1 MAYTVA
7 ITNQKGGVGKTTTAV
22 NLAAAIAIAERR
34 TLLVDADPQGN
45 TTSGV
50 GIAKMELQLS
60 LYDALV
66 EGHPIQDVILPVPG
80 LPYLSVLPATQDL
93 VGAELQLVERPFR
106 ESALRRVLEPLEGN
120 YDYIIV
126 DCPPSLGLLTLNV
139 LAAVQA
145 LIIPIQCE
153 YYGLEG
159 ISQLLNTVRLVQQN
173 INPGLAIAG
182 VLLTMYDS
190 RLNLCRQ
197 VAEDATEYFGPKVFG
212 TPIPRN
218 VRLAEAPS
226 FGKPILLYDMQSVG
240 AKSYL
245 AVGQE
250 LLRRVEG
257 AEASVMPGAG
267 GLSPAASAPAVSSY
281 STGPDAALSSNGSSS
296 SEVRTSPRQDADS
309 GVAIEE
315 VSTEEVSTEEVA
327 GERSVGGERAEAPTA
342 APGSSASSA
351 NALNAEAPD
360 ASAPNADDPNAETGI
375 AEVRAADVPGAEVR
389 GADVPGAEGQG
400 AQNLGTEDHRVEDQ
414 NAEGEKLE
422 DRDAEAEHVKA
433 EHVKAERAEDQ
444 HVEAMRVEPDSD
456 HPRTAEHTSAEDAPD
471 SRRSHDEAT
480 DAESVASHAI
490 GSAVATD
497 PAGPDQTSD
506 REDSARQSAPPS
518 EPQPEVTR

>member
-22 NLAAAIAIAERR
+22 NLAAALAIAERR

-50 GIAKMELQLS
+50 GIAKVELQLS

-66 EGHPIQDVILPVPG
+66 EDHPVQDIILSVPG
-80 LPYLSVLPATQDL
+80 LPHLSLLPATQDL

-106 ESALRRVLEPLEGN
+106 ESALRRVLEPIEGN

-173 INPGLAIAG
+173 INPGLAIGG

-257 AEASVMPGAG
+257 EHATGMPTGNGTADHSRSAESSSVDADASDGGEDAGSAPPPVEQPAEAGTEQSADTTAAEETIAADAPEPGRVEAEAGAPDANRDGAEQNGSVPHSVRLAEAPHDDTSGESQTAREQLGSAAESELATSSDSPPAEAS
-267 GLSPAASAPAVSSY
+267 
-281 STGPDAALSSNGSSS
+281 
-296 SEVRTSPRQDADS
+296 
-309 GVAIEE
+309 
-315 VSTEEVSTEEVA
+315 
-327 GERSVGGERAEAPTA
+327 
-342 APGSSASSA
+342 
-351 NALNAEAPD
+351 
-360 ASAPNADDPNAETGI
+360 DDHE
-375 AEVRAADVPGAEVR
+375 
-389 GADVPGAEGQG
+389 
-400 AQNLGTEDHRVEDQ
+400 
-414 NAEGEKLE
+414 
-422 DRDAEAEHVKA
+422 
-433 EHVKAERAEDQ
+433 
-444 HVEAMRVEPDSD
+444 
-456 HPRTAEHTSAEDAPD
+456 
-471 SRRSHDEAT
+471 
-480 DAESVASHAI
+480 
-490 GSAVATD
+490 
-497 PAGPDQTSD
+497 SD
-506 REDSARQSAPPS
+506 RASRPS
-518 EPQPEVTR
+518 PDPLPGVTT

>member
-22 NLAAAIAIAERR
+22 NLAAALAIADRR

-50 GIAKMELQLS
+50 GIAKLELQLS

-66 EGHPIQDVILPVPG
+66 DGHSVHDVILPVPG
-80 LPYLSVLPATQDL
+80 LPHLSVLPATQDL

-106 ESALRRVLEPLEGN
+106 ESALRRVLEPLERD
-120 YDYIIV
+120 YDYIVV

-139 LAAVQA
+139 LAAVQS

-250 LLRRVEG
+250 LLLRVEG
-257 AEASVMPGAG
+257 PNAPVMPASVPAESKPPAPAESAAPMPVESEAQAPAADPLTDGAQPPAPSTADAATADAATAGAAIADHQVAEAATEMPLPIPESDGQMRD
-267 GLSPAASAPAVSSY
+267 ASDPG
-281 STGPDAALSSNGSSS
+281 TE
-296 SEVRTSPRQDADS
+296 SELTSP
-309 GVAIEE
+309 
-315 VSTEEVSTEEVA
+315 
-327 GERSVGGERAEAPTA
+327 
-342 APGSSASSA
+342 
-351 NALNAEAPD
+351 
-360 ASAPNADDPNAETGI
+360 
-375 AEVRAADVPGAEVR
+375 
-389 GADVPGAEGQG
+389 EG
-400 AQNLGTEDHRVEDQ
+400 
-414 NAEGEKLE
+414 
-422 DRDAEAEHVKA
+422 
-433 EHVKAERAEDQ
+433 
-444 HVEAMRVEPDSD
+444 P
-456 HPRTAEHTSAEDAPD
+456 
-471 SRRSHDEAT
+471 SR
-480 DAESVASHAI
+480 
-490 GSAVATD
+490 
-497 PAGPDQTSD
+497 
-506 REDSARQSAPPS
+506 PPS
-518 EPQPEVTR
+518 QPLPEVTT

>member
-22 NLAAAIAIAERR
+22 NLAAALAIAERR

-50 GIAKMELQLS
+50 GIAKVELQLS

-66 EGHPIQDVILPVPG
+66 EDHPVQDIILSVPG
-80 LPYLSVLPATQDL
+80 LPYLSLLPATQDL

-106 ESALRRVLEPLEGN
+106 ESALRRVLEPIEGN

-173 INPGLAIAG
+173 INPGLAIGG

-257 AEASVMPGAG
+257 EHATGMPAGNGTADHGRSAESSSVDADASDAGEGAGSAPPPVVQTAEARTEQSAETVAEEPAVATETTATEETIPADTPEPGMVEAEQSQTAREQLGSAG
-267 GLSPAASAPAVSSY
+267 GPQPA
-281 STGPDAALSSNGSSS
+281 
-296 SEVRTSPRQDADS
+296 TS
-309 GVAIEE
+309 
-315 VSTEEVSTEEVA
+315 
-327 GERSVGGERAEAPTA
+327 
-342 APGSSASSA
+342 
-351 NALNAEAPD
+351 
-360 ASAPNADDPNAETGI
+360 
-375 AEVRAADVPGAEVR
+375 
-389 GADVPGAEGQG
+389 
-400 AQNLGTEDHRVEDQ
+400 
-414 NAEGEKLE
+414 
-422 DRDAEAEHVKA
+422 
-433 EHVKAERAEDQ
+433 
-444 HVEAMRVEPDSD
+444 
-456 HPRTAEHTSAEDAPD
+456 DAPPPA
-471 SRRSHDEAT
+471 EAT
-480 DAESVASHAI
+480 DDHE
-490 GSAVATD
+490 
-497 PAGPDQTSD
+497 
-506 REDSARQSAPPS
+506 SARASRPS
-518 EPQPEVTR
+518 PDPLPEVTT

>member
-1 MAYTVA
+1 MAYTLA

-22 NLAAAIAIAERR
+22 NLAAALAIANRR

-50 GIAKMELQLS
+50 GIAKIELQLS
-60 LYDALV
+60 LYDVLV
-66 EGHPIQDVILPVPG
+66 EGHPVEDMILPVSG
-80 LPYLSVLPATQDL
+80 LPHLSVLPATQDL

-106 ESALRRVLEPLEGN
+106 ESALRRVLEPIEGN
-120 YDYIIV
+120 YEYIIV

-173 INPGLAIAG
+173 INPGLAIGG

-197 VAEDATEYFGPKVFG
+197 VAEDAKEYFGPKVFA

-257 AEASVMPGAG
+257 ANAAVMPMHLPTPA
-267 GLSPAASAPAVSSY
+267 PAAAYPAPTDGAV
-281 STGPDAALSSNGSSS
+281 P
-296 SEVRTSPRQDADS
+296 
-309 GVAIEE
+309 
-315 VSTEEVSTEEVA
+315 
-327 GERSVGGERAEAPTA
+327 AEAPVATQSLQPTSA
-342 APGSSASSA
+342 ASSTDSPA
-351 NALNAEAPD
+351 SGGPPENDVSFPEGAGDRGIATQVMATNGVPTDGVATGGGATNAVPTNEEATAGEATAGEATTDASTPASSHGEATPD
-360 ASAPNADDPNAETGI
+360 APSDRAPIGGTPIDGVPVLVADAEQPPADSTPPQSRASVGEDAIATETATQVAVEDPVSTPAP
-375 AEVRAADVPGAEVR
+375 AL
-389 GADVPGAEGQG
+389 AEGQSPE
-400 AQNLGTEDHRVEDQ
+400 LD
-414 NAEGEKLE
+414 
-422 DRDAEAEHVKA
+422 
-433 EHVKAERAEDQ
+433 
-444 HVEAMRVEPDSD
+444 
-456 HPRTAEHTSAEDAPD
+456 
-471 SRRSHDEAT
+471 
-480 DAESVASHAI
+480 
-490 GSAVATD
+490 D
-497 PAGPDQTSD
+497 PAHTTRS
-506 REDSARQSAPPS
+506 PS
-518 EPQPEVTR
+518 QPLPEVTT

>member
-22 NLAAAIAIAERR
+22 NLAAALAIAERR

-50 GIAKMELQLS
+50 GIAKVELQLS

-66 EGHPIQDVILPVPG
+66 EEHPVQDIILSVPG
-80 LPYLSVLPATQDL
+80 LPHLSLLPATQDL

-106 ESALRRVLEPLEGN
+106 ESALRRVLEPIEGN

-173 INPGLAIAG
+173 INPGLAIGG

-257 AEASVMPGAG
+257 EHATGMPTGNGTGDHGRSVESPSDEADGSDAGEKSGSAQPPVEQTAEAA
-267 GLSPAASAPAVSSY
+267 
-281 STGPDAALSSNGSSS
+281 
-296 SEVRTSPRQDADS
+296 
-309 GVAIEE
+309 
-315 VSTEEVSTEEVA
+315 TEQA
-327 GERSVGGERAEAPTA
+327 
-342 APGSSASSA
+342 
-351 NALNAEAPD
+351 
-360 ASAPNADDPNAETGI
+360 
-375 AEVRAADVPGAEVR
+375 
-389 GADVPGAEGQG
+389 
-400 AQNLGTEDHRVEDQ
+400 
-414 NAEGEKLE
+414 
-422 DRDAEAEHVKA
+422 
-433 EHVKAERAEDQ
+433 
-444 HVEAMRVEPDSD
+444 
-456 HPRTAEHTSAEDAPD
+456 
-471 SRRSHDEAT
+471 
-480 DAESVASHAI
+480 AESVAEEPTVATETTAVEEPAAAEKITAVETPEPGTVEAEAAASEMPEPEQNGSTSDADPPVRLGDTPHDDTSGESQVARESH
-490 GSAVATD
+490 GSAA
-497 PAGPDQTSD
+497 
-506 REDSARQSAPPS
+506 
-518 EPQPEVTR
+518 QPEPTTSSDSPPVAEASDDHASTGESRPSPEPLPGVTT

>member
-22 NLAAAIAIAERR
+22 NLAAALAIAERR

-50 GIAKMELQLS
+50 GIAKVELQLS

-66 EGHPIQDVILPVPG
+66 EDHPVQDIILSVPG
-80 LPYLSVLPATQDL
+80 LPHLSLLPATQDL

-106 ESALRRVLEPLEGN
+106 ESALRRVLEPIEGN

-173 INPGLAIAG
+173 INPGLAIGG

-257 AEASVMPGAG
+257 EHATGMPTGTGTGDHGRSTESSSDETDGNEATATETATEETTAAETVAAETPEPIAAEADTEADLPSSDG
-267 GLSPAASAPAVSSY
+267 ASAPTAPADQSERD
-281 STGPDAALSSNGSSS
+281 GARPD
-296 SEVRTSPRQDADS
+296 
-309 GVAIEE
+309 
-315 VSTEEVSTEEVA
+315 
-327 GERSVGGERAEAPTA
+327 
-342 APGSSASSA
+342 
-351 NALNAEAPD
+351 
-360 ASAPNADDPNAETGI
+360 
-375 AEVRAADVPGAEVR
+375 GA
-389 GADVPGAEGQG
+389 G
-400 AQNLGTEDHRVEDQ
+400 AQH
-414 NAEGEKLE
+414 
-422 DRDAEAEHVKA
+422 
-433 EHVKAERAEDQ
+433 
-444 HVEAMRVEPDSD
+444 
-456 HPRTAEHTSAEDAPD
+456 
-471 SRRSHDEAT
+471 
-480 DAESVASHAI
+480 AESSGESQVAPEPL
-490 GSAVATD
+490 GSTVESEPATSSD
-497 PAGPDQTSD
+497 SPPPAGASD
-506 REDSARQSAPPS
+506 DHESARASRPS
-518 EPQPEVTR
+518 PEPLPGVTT

>member
-22 NLAAAIAIAERR
+22 NLAASLAIAERR

-50 GIAKMELQLS
+50 GIAKLELQIS
-60 LYDALV
+60 LYDVLV
-66 EGHPIQDVILPVPG
+66 DGHPVQDVILPVPG
-80 LPYLSVLPATQDL
+80 LPHLSVLPASQDL

-106 ESALRRVLEPLEGN
+106 ESALRRVLEPLERD
-120 YDYIIV
+120 YDYIVV

-139 LAAVQA
+139 LAAVQS

-197 VAEDATEYFGPKVFG
+197 VAEDATEYFGSKVFG

-245 AVGQE
+245 GVAQE

-257 AEASVMPGAG
+257 SNAPVMPATVSLPVGSQPSAEPPE
-267 GLSPAASAPAVSSY
+267 PAETATAQAQ
-281 STGPDAALSSNGSSS
+281 AAET
-296 SEVRTSPRQDADS
+296 EV
-309 GVAIEE
+309 
-315 VSTEEVSTEEVA
+315 
-327 GERSVGGERAEAPTA
+327 AEAPADISVTTDSEPSADESHADKPQIDEALVDEAGNGRRTEPEALAASSEESELAPESELA
-342 APGSSASSA
+342 APPQSSQSPEASQ
-351 NALNAEAPD
+351 LE
-360 ASAPNADDPNAETGI
+360 EQ
-375 AEVRAADVPGAEVR
+375 
-389 GADVPGAEGQG
+389 GQ
-400 AQNLGTEDHRVEDQ
+400 
-414 NAEGEKLE
+414 
-422 DRDAEAEHVKA
+422 
-433 EHVKAERAEDQ
+433 
-444 HVEAMRVEPDSD
+444 P
-456 HPRTAEHTSAEDAPD
+456 
-471 SRRSHDEAT
+471 SRPS
-480 DAESVASHAI
+480 
-490 GSAVATD
+490 
-497 PAGPDQTSD
+497 
-506 REDSARQSAPPS
+506 S
-518 EPQPEVTR
+518 EPLPEVTT